1 MSEQF
6 RGVEEFVA
14 AVEAGSFAQAAQRL
28 HITRSAVAKSI
39 AVMESR
45 LGVRLFHRTT
55 RSQSLTDEGAACY
68 ERCRRALQELEAARQ
83 DIDAGRLV
91 PTGRVRVSM
100 PDVVGRL
107 CVVPLLL
114 ELAQQHPELVLEV
127 SLNDRRVDLVED
139 GVDVALRSGTLP
151 DSAVLSAR
159 SVGHQWMG
167 VYAAPA
173 YLAARG
179 RPADLAG
186 LRAQFPAHRFIVY
199 GRAGASG
206 LWRFGQG
213 ERPEDTLPIP
223 APALVFDSIE
233 AMCAAAVAGLG
244 LVRLPKWLVAPAV
257 ASGQLLPVF
266 DEPVPFGFP
275 MHLLWPHS
283 RRLPLKTRVV
293 LDLLGQRL
301 PGLLAAS

>member
-39 AVMESR
+39 ALMESR
-45 LGVRLFHRTT
+45 MGVRLFHRTT

-68 ERCRRALQELEAARQ
+68 ERCRRALRELEAARQ
-83 DIDAGRLV
+83 EIDAGRLV
-91 PTGRVRVSM
+91 PTGRVRLSM
-100 PDVVGRL
+100 PDVVGRR
-107 CVVPLLL
+107 CAMPLLL
-114 ELAQQHPELVLEV
+114 ELAQQHPGLALEV

-139 GVDVALRSGTLP
+139 GVDVALRSGALP
-151 DSAVLSAR
+151 DSAVLAAR
-159 SVGHQWMG
+159 PVGHQWMG

-179 RPADLAG
+179 QPVGLTD
-186 LRAQFPAHRFIVY
+186 LRARQAAHRFIAY
-199 GRAGASG
+199 GRDGAAGQ
-206 LWRFGQG
+206 WRFGQG
-213 ERPEDTLPIP
+213 ERSEDLLPMP

-233 AMCAAAVAGLG
+233 AMCAAGVAGLG
-244 LVRLPKWLVAPAV
+244 LVRLPCWLVAPAV
-257 ASGQLLPVF
+257 AAGQLVRVF

-275 MHLLWPHS
+275 LHLLWPHS

-293 LDLLGQRL
+293 IDLLGQRL
-301 PGLLAAS
+301 PALLSAS